1 MQTHFQSRSY
11 QRLEGDFQ
19 PQFFCN
25 IGLSLGGGSEK
36 SRFEETEAA
45 KKETLQKTLAKTVAE
60 REQVGREETTATK
73 TAEQER
79 ETTGTSLT
87 RALDETTERGT
98 VTEAFSALDAETQ
111 ELLQGLVADLGEDG
125 LQELTASLTGRALG
139 AEGDLAG
146 ITDPIVAS
154 ARANLEEG
162 LGQTMQGFARAAG
175 GTTQNTIVQQL
186 GLKEASRVEREVADL
201 AASLGLQTRQLA
213 TEEQAGAA
221 ELTGGLLTQLTGL
234 LKGAETTRAGETATD
249 AVRALEQLTATEEVD
264 RVTSEELATTLSET
278 ALSELSET
286 VSESTMNEII
296 NALTEARGTGKTKG
310 SSFGLSL

>member
-1 MQTHFQSRSY
+1 MHTHFQLLK
-11 QRLEGDFQ
+11 QL
-19 PQFFCN
+19 FFPRFRFG
-25 IGLSLGGGSEK
+25 IGISLGGGKEK
-36 SRFEETEAA
+36 STFEETEEARKA
-45 KKETLQKTLAKTVAE
+45 TEQETLARTLAE
-60 REQVGREETTATK
+60 REQIGREETTAT
-73 TAEQER
+73 TRAASLAER
-79 ETTGTSLT
+79 TGTSLT
-87 RALDETTERGT
+87 QALDETTERGT
-98 VTEAFSALDAETQ
+98 ITEAFQALDVETQ
-111 ELLQGLVADLGEDG
+111 EMLQSLIADRGEGG

-146 ITDPIVAS
+146 IVDPIVAG
-154 ARANLEEG
+154 ARGRMEEE
-162 LGQTMQGFARAAG
+162 LGQTMQSFARTAG

-186 GLKEASRVEREVADL
+186 GLKEASRVEREVAEL
-201 AASLGLQTRQLA
+201 AATLGLQTRQLA

-249 AVRALEQLTATEEVD
+249 AVRQLEQLTATEEVD
-264 RVTSEELATTLSET
+264 RVTTEELTTALSET

-310 SSFGLSL
+310 SSFGISL